1 MSTNVKIYN
10 LIVLDKSSSMS
21 CVRGVTID
29 GLNEQ
34 LQSIRKSQED
44 FPEQEQIICFATF
57 SNNVDCDLRWNKP
70 ISEVDDF
77 TTEDYSPSGMTAL
90 HDAVGIGIT
99 KLREEIKD
107 QLANRTATVMVSIF
121 TDGQENCSREFNGEQ
136 AKTLVEE
143 IKQGG
148 MWTVSFIGC
157 GDDVFNV
164 ASSYGIDRG
173 DTLSYAA
180 GAVGTQQAFA
190 TMARSRSVRNADY
203 AKTFSKG
210 LDADALN
217 LEISCLNNSGDF
229 FDNLDINTEN
239 APVPDDTDEKIEE
252 NL

>member
-21 CVRGVTID
+21 CVRDITIN

-34 LQSIRKSQED
+34 LQSIRKSQKD

-57 SNNVDCDLRWNKP
+57 SNNVDCDLKWNKP
-70 ISEVDDF
+70 ISEVEDF
-77 TTEDYSPSGMTAL
+77 TSVDCNGMTAL
-90 HDAVGIGIT
+90 HDAIGVSIT

-107 QLANRTATVMVSIF
+107 ALSNRTATVMVSIF
-121 TDGQENCSREFNGEQ
+121 TDGQENCSREFNREQ

-164 ASSYGIDRG
+164 ASSYSISRG

-217 LEISCLNNSGDF
+217 LEISCLNNNGDF
-229 FDNLDINTEN
+229 FDNLDIDAENTP
-239 APVPDDTDEKIEE
+239 APDDTDDKIEE